1 MGPKEGSKHIRN
13 DGAAAKVAHQQQPSR
28 REDLPALTGVRGVAA
43 CIVAVFHMNYWFYT
57 GGWDPE
63 GPGTVLATVFRTGYL
78 GVDLFFALSGY
89 VIANAYLEAFRRP
102 SRGAY
107 THFLIRRFA
116 RIWPLHVA
124 TLLLYVGAPS
134 CRTPGDLAGNLLMVQ
149 AWGVIGHITCNEP
162 SWSIS
167 GEWFAYLAFPGLAW
181 LLLRSERRWAALA
194 LAALGLGGLGLL
206 AWLGGRNSL
215 DTTFSLGLARAA
227 CGFTIGA
234 ALCRGFAGVRPHLAF
249 DGCGMLIIAAVG
261 GLAMAGASDLLVA
274 GLFGPLVLCIAL
286 AAGPLR
292 AILGAA
298 PVVWLGEISYSLY
311 LWHHFLI
318 DRLKGWGGAI
328 ATPVAVGFALCLI
341 VGVAALSRR
350 WIEQPART
358 GIIAL
363 LSGLPQ
369 MFARPSVVPAPA
381 PRR

>member
-1 MGPKEGSKHIRN
+1 MIPAEGSKHIRN
-13 DGAAAKVAHQQQPSR
+13 DGAAAKVARQPPSR
-28 REDLPALTGVRGVAA
+28 QQDLPALTGVRGVAA
-43 CIVAVFHMNYWFYT
+43 CIVAVFHMNYWFYA
-57 GGWDPE
+57 GGWGPE
-63 GPGTVLATVFRTGYL
+63 GPGTVLATVFQAGYL

-89 VIANAYLEAFRRP
+89 VIAGAYLEAFRHP

-107 THFLIRRFA
+107 AQFLIRRFA

-124 TLLLYVGAPS
+124 TLLLYIGAPA
-134 CRTPGDLAGNLLMVQ
+134 CRAPGDLAGNLLMVQ

-167 GEWFAYLAFPGLAW
+167 GEWFAYLSFPALAW
-181 LLLRSERRWAALA
+181 LLLRPGCWAAPI
-194 LAALGLGGLGLL
+194 LAALGLGGLGVL
-206 AWLGGRNSL
+206 AWLGGSNSL
-215 DTTFSLGLARAA
+215 DVTFSLGLVRAA

-234 ALCRGFAGVRPHLAF
+234 ALCRGFADVRPHWAF
-249 DGCGMLIIAAVG
+249 DGCGILIIAAVA

-274 GLFGPLVLCIAL
+274 GLFGPLVLCVAR

-292 AILGAA
+292 ATLGAA
-298 PVVWLGEISYSLY
+298 PVVWLGEVSYSLY

-318 DRLKGWGGAI
+318 DHLKGLGGAI
-328 ATPVAVGFALCLI
+328 TTPVAVGLALCAMI
-341 VGVAALSRR
+341 GVAALSRR

-369 MFARPSVVPAPA
+369 LFARPSVEPAPA

>member
-1 MGPKEGSKHIRN
+1 MIPEEVSKPIRN
-13 DGAAAKVAHQQQPSR
+13 DSTAAKVARQQPLR
-28 REDLPALTGVRGVAA
+28 RQDLPALTGVRGVAA

-57 GGWDPE
+57 GGWGPD
-63 GPGTVLATVFRTGYL
+63 GPGTVLATVFRAGYL

-89 VIANAYLEAFRRP
+89 VIASAYLEAFRRP

-107 THFLIRRFA
+107 AHFLIRRFA
-116 RIWPLHVA
+116 RIWPLHMA
-124 TLLLYVGAPS
+124 TLLLYIGAPS
-134 CRTPGDLAGNLLMVQ
+134 CRAPGDLAGNLLMVQ

-194 LAALGLGGLGLL
+194 LAVLGLGGLGLL
-206 AWLGGRNSL
+206 AWLGGGSL
-215 DTTFSLGLARAA
+215 DVTFSLGVARAA

-234 ALCRGFAGVRPHLAF
+234 ALCRGFADVKPHLAF
-249 DGCGMLIIAAVG
+249 DGCGILIIAAVG

-292 AILGAA
+292 AVLGAA

-318 DRLKGWGGAI
+318 DHLKGLGGAI
-328 ATPVAVGFALCLI
+328 ATPAAVGLALGSI
-341 VGVAALSRR
+341 IGVAALSRR

-369 MFARPSVVPAPA
+369 FARPSVEPAPA

>member
-1 MGPKEGSKHIRN
+1 VIPKDASKPIRN
-13 DGAAAKVAHQQQPSR
+13 DGAPAKVAHQPQSSR
-28 REDLPALTGVRGVAA
+28 RQDLPALTGVRGVAA
-43 CIVAVFHMNYWFYT
+43 CVVAVFHMNYWFYT
-57 GGWDPE
+57 GGWSPD

-89 VIANAYLEAFRRP
+89 VIAGAYLEAFRRP

-107 THFLIRRFA
+107 AHFMIRRFA

-124 TLLLYVGAPS
+124 TLLLYIGAPA
-134 CRTPGDLAGNLLMVQ
+134 CRAPGDLAGNLLMVQ
-149 AWGVIGHITCNEP
+149 AWGLIGHVTCNEP

-206 AWLGGRNSL
+206 AWLGGSNSL
-215 DTTFSLGLARAA
+215 DVTFSLGFVRAA

-234 ALCRGFAGVRPHLAF
+234 ALCRSFADVKPHLAF
-249 DGCGMLIIAAVG
+249 DGCGILVIAAVG
-261 GLAMAGASDLLVA
+261 GLAMAGAPDLLVA

-318 DRLKGWGGAI
+318 DHLKGLGGAI
-328 ATPVAVGFALCLI
+328 ATPAAVGLALCLI

-369 MFARPSVVPAPA
+369 LFARTSVEPAPA